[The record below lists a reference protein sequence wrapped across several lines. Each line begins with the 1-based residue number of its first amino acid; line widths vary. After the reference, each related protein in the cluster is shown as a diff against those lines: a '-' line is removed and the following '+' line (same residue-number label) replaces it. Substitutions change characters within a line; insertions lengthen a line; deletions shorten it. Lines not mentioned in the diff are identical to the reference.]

1 MMPERFLYA
10 TGCFQVAGLPE
21 RRAYLASLLHGR
33 SFSPGGTLSALIYLE
48 NEGSTEIEDFL
59 IVTVKSREGRVIH
72 RERRSI
78 YLEEGEARFLKFNWK
93 IPSDASPGEYIMKA
107 EIEDPDVD
115 APPVIKRFWIGGLSF
130 IGSAG
135 RRRKRYLLI
144 LLLITILMSGCVER
158 GVKDGVEEEHKIITK
173 DPKELALKEEDMS
186 EEWLNPYYIRKGYY
200 DNNSY
205 GVLFRSNKY
214 VDDVSGQRNAIDNDI
229 LIFPT
234 VAEAKEAFSD
244 IKKSIS
250 RTTKIKKS
258 NFGTESFIAIHKRWG
273 CTIVFRYYNVV
284 AIIAYNNYID
294 PYFFESKG
302 FNISI
307 AEREA
312 IKYARI
318 VEQRVKEADP

>member
-1 MMPERFLYA
+1 MKFL
-10 TGCFQVAGLPE
+10 
-21 RRAYLASLLHGR
+21 
-33 SFSPGGTLSALIYLE
+33 
-48 NEGSTEIEDFL
+48 
-59 IVTVKSREGRVIH
+59 
-72 RERRSI
+72 
-78 YLEEGEARFLKFNWK
+78 WK
-93 IPSDASPGEYIMKA
+93 IPSDVSPGEYIMKA

-115 APPVIKRFWIGGLSF
+115 APPAIKSFWIGG
-130 IGSAG
+130 ICITGMTR
-135 RRRKRYLLI
+135 RRRKKNILLI
-144 LLLITILMSGCVER
+144 LLIITILMSECVER
-158 GVKDGVEEEHKIITK
+158 WVKEGVEEEHKIITK
-173 DPKELALKEEDMS
+173 DPKELALREEDMS
-186 EEWLNPYYIRKGYY
+186 EEWLNPYYIWKGYY

-214 VDDVSGQRNAIDNDI
+214 VGEFGQRNAIDNDI

-273 CTIVFRYYNVV
+273 CTVVFRYYNVV